1 MAFCRTVVFRS
12 ARGVAFLGERLRPSA
27 SGCFVLKTRRVSSF
41 EKNNF
46 GDGGEASRIVPACNL
61 PTGQDPQVGKEE
73 DTKVD
78 TDAVLAAFEKALE
91 TELYESPQPNQVPLT
106 KKQRIEQEAE
116 AKYLQRLEVLT
127 ALPEFIK
134 VEAKA
139 DQCPGCGC
147 ELQSNDALSPGF
159 VPKRKE
165 RPPSRYAALAVHAP
179 DSNSTTAT
187 ATDAETDANEEQEKK
202 TVICQRCYKLNHY
215 GAIAETLR
223 VKPTVKPGPS
233 IKHELSDKTG
243 PVTKLGRSV
252 LSPSRFRSCLEGLRK
267 KSAIIVYLV
276 DIFDFHG
283 SFLSSLHDIVGTRN
297 PILLAVNKVDL
308 LPSDYKASR
317 VERWVRSECDALGL
331 HQVAGIHMVSSRS
344 GLGVSDVLADAVRAA
359 RGRRCDIYVI
369 GAANVGKSSF
379 INKVVSTRKAQR
391 RKSQQPRRPRQ
402 RKGITSKPGM
412 LTTSVIPGTTLDAIR
427 IPLGHDI
434 SLYDTPGIIVNH
446 QLTNRLD
453 AEELRAVLPTK
464 NVERVTY
471 RLGEGKSL
479 YLGGLA
485 RIDIVEGKPFFFT
498 VFVSSNV
505 KVHPGKTQ
513 GAEEFLLKHTG
524 ELLTPPFNE
533 ERLGELGQWTSKS
546 FTAQGDGWKRASVDI
561 VLSGLG
567 WVSITGPGSVKL
579 RVNSPYGMGVFTREA
594 LMPFEVQAGA
604 SKYTGAR
611 AVNRRMRGGSR
622 NSRDEDASFS
632 SIDDYS

>member
-12 ARGVAFLGERLRPSA
+12 ARRVAFLGERLRPTPT
-27 SGCFVLKTRRVSSF
+27 GCYVLKTRRVSTFGKSY
-41 EKNNF
+41 
-46 GDGGEASRIVPACNL
+46 GDGEPSRIIPACNL
-61 PTGQDPQVGKEE
+61 PTDQDADAIKEE
-73 DTKVD
+73 SKID
-78 TDAVLAAFEKALE
+78 TDSVLAAFEKALDA
-91 TELYESPQPNQVPLT
+91 ELHESPQPNEVRMT
-106 KKQRIEQEAE
+106 KKQRIEAEAQ

-127 ALPEFIK
+127 ALPENIQ
-134 VEAKA
+134 VAPKA
-139 DQCPGCGC
+139 HQCPGCGVT
-147 ELQSNDALSPGF
+147 LQATDPESPGY
-159 VPKRKE
+159 VPQ
-165 RPPSRYAALAVHAP
+165 SRYALLDGSDT
-179 DSNSTTAT
+179 DSS
-187 ATDAETDANEEQEKK
+187 ANDQIVEKK
-202 TVICQRCYKLNHY
+202 PVICQRCYKLNHY
-215 GAIAETLR
+215 GAIAESLR
-223 VKPTVKPGPS
+223 VKPTVKPGPNITQQVS
-233 IKHELSDKTG
+233 EKTG

-267 KSAIIVYLV
+267 KSAVIVYLV

-308 LPSDYKASR
+308 LPSDYKATR
-317 VERWVRSECDALGL
+317 VERWVQSECDALGL

-344 GLGVSDVLADAVRAA
+344 GLGVSEVLADAVRAA

-379 INKVVSTRKAQR
+379 INKIVSTRKAQR
-391 RKSQQPRRPRQ
+391 RKSDMPRRGRQ
-402 RKGITSKPGM
+402 RKGIASSPGM

-434 SLYDTPGIIVNH
+434 NLYDTPGIIVNH

-453 AEELRAVLPTK
+453 SDELRAVLPTK
-464 NVERVTY
+464 NVECVTY

-498 VFVSSNV
+498 AFVSSDV
-505 KVHPGKTQ
+505 KIHPGKTE
-513 GAEEFLLKHTG
+513 GAEEFLIKHTG
-524 ELLTPPFNE
+524 GLLTPPFNE

-546 FTAQGDGWKRASVDI
+546 FTATGDGWKKASVDI

-579 RVNSPYGMGVFTREA
+579 RVNAPYGMGVFTREA
-594 LMPFEVQAGA
+594 LMPFEAQTGA

-622 NSRDEDASFS
+622 TLIGDSSFS
-632 SIDDYS
+632 SIDDWS